1 MLIGLR
7 KPFLALLLVGIL
19 KWVDAQPVS
28 SHYFPSQSS
37 LLLEGILNHVIHSPL
52 PPPTVDPRY
61 GSQTPCLFYGKEML
75 SNYIYILKEKN
86 FTISEVSDQQVESK
100 VGFMQNFDQLKQK
113 SYLLASQVEIS
124 QSQGLP
130 TLLAA
135 IQAAGNS
142 TNYKAFL
149 DAFLSKQSRKL
160 SPENEMLIKEIYEL
174 AKPFGSRSSMNQA
187 GALSAFAP
195 IVLASSTDENEFCK
209 QTEEATLVF
218 QSMDYPKINWELRLR
233 YTLHCS
239 CSFNTD
245 QELSYMSS
253 QIQTPIAST
262 FRTSSPSNLVF
273 IQTGDP
279 ELHILEA
286 ACCMQGPSSP
296 TTEWPTRSD
305 SLESSSEM
313 GAILPSSQ
321 QQVRKH

>member
-1 MLIGLR
+1 MLAGLR
-7 KPFLALLLVGIL
+7 KSFTLLLLLGIFLSVG
-19 KWVDAQPVS
+19 AQPVT

-61 GSQTPCLFYGKEML
+61 NSNTPCLFYGKEML

-86 FTISEVSDQQVESK
+86 FAISEVSDQQVEGK
-100 VGFMQNFDQLKQK
+100 VGFMKNLDQLKQK
-113 SYLLASQVEIS
+113 IYLLESQVETS
-124 QSQGLP
+124 QAQGLP
-130 TLLAA
+130 TLLSA
-135 IQAAGNS
+135 IQAAGES
-142 TNYKAFL
+142 AHYKSFV
-149 DAFLSKQSRKL
+149 DAFLPKQSRKL
-160 SPENEMLIKEIYEL
+160 SPENEALVKEIYEL
-174 AKPFGSRSSMNQA
+174 VKPFKSRARTKQA

-209 QTEEATLVF
+209 QTEQATLVF
-218 QSMDYPKINWELRLR
+218 QSMDYPKINWELRLQ

-253 QIQTPIAST
+253 QIQTPIASS

-286 ACCMQGPSSP
+286 ACCMQGTASP
-296 TTEWPTRSD
+296 TPDWPTRSD
-305 SLESSSEM
+305 SLESTTDM
-313 GAILPSSQ
+313 GALLPSTHQ
-321 QQVRKH
+321 HMRKQ